1 MSTARILY
9 EHINDVERLD
19 LYRPGGYHPI
29 IIVDCLRQRYRV
41 VQKLGYGTYSTIWL
55 ARDEQ
60 LSKYVAVKVGT
71 ADSDENEV
79 DILSRIAAA
88 DALETPGRAFL
99 PTVLDRFTLDGPNGT
114 HVCLVTSPARCSL
127 ADTKEASSSGLFQLA
142 VARSLAAQL
151 AVAVAY
157 IHDLGYV
164 HGDLH
169 LGNMLLRLTSAI
181 DQLSVKQLH
190 EKFGKPDPE
199 TVFRADGKPL
209 GEGVP
214 SHVFSPVWL
223 GEASESVSLSDAKL
237 LLADFGVAFCP
248 VQVVRFESCVPLE
261 IRAPEARFEPTSPLS
276 FASDIW
282 SLACT
287 IWAILGQR
295 SLLDS
300 FLITQDDATADQV
313 DFLGPLPPEWQKKWE
328 VPRKKFDENGR
339 PALGRS
345 VWSWDQRFEDSIQ
358 EPRRSK
364 GMETMSNEERT
375 VLFEML
381 RGMLAF
387 RPGDRLVAKQVLKTE
402 WMRNWAIPA
411 SEKTWK

>member
-1 MSTARILY
+1 MKFLNLFIYDSAR
-9 EHINDVERLD
+9 
-19 LYRPGGYHPI
+19 
-29 IIVDCLRQRYRV
+29 
-41 VQKLGYGTYSTIWL
+41 
-55 ARDEQ
+55 
-60 LSKYVAVKVGT
+60 
-71 ADSDENEV
+71 
-79 DILSRIAAA
+79 
-88 DALETPGRAFL
+88 L
-99 PTVLDRFTLDGPNGT
+99 P
-114 HVCLVTSPARCSL
+114 
-127 ADTKEASSSGLFQLA
+127 SS
-142 VARSLAAQL
+142 
-151 AVAVAY
+151 
-157 IHDLGYV
+157 
-164 HGDLH
+164 
-169 LGNMLLRLTSAI
+169 I

-190 EKFGKPDPE
+190 DKFGKPNPE
-199 TVFRADGKPL
+199 TVFRSDGKPL
-209 GEGVP
+209 GQGVT

-248 VQVVRFESCVPLE
+248 AQVVRFESCVPLE

-328 VPRKKFDENGR
+328 VSRKKFDENGR

-345 VWSWDQRFEDSIQ
+345 VWSWDQRFDDIIQ

-364 GMETMSNEERT
+364 GMETMSNEEGT

-387 RPGDRLVAKQVLKTE
+387 RPGDRLVT
-402 WMRNWAIPA
+402 
-411 SEKTWK
+411 